1 MAANIA
7 IIMNKII
14 LNLIVQNTF
23 DTDTLGKWPC
33 FGIHNCELFF
43 KIFWGFWGEFGSIK
57 MAEKMNGCQCDNY
70 LNQL

>member
-7 IIMNKII
+7 IIMYKII

-43 KIFWGFWGEFGSIK
+43 KIFWGV
-57 MAEKMNGCQCDNY
+57 
-70 LNQL
+70 